1 MLFDIINRKTLPKVL
16 LLLAGF
22 VLFSANTV
30 YFLGAGQTSFKTPL
44 RTTYHFDFD
53 NVQKKGPYLNLKAA
67 LLLNYENG
75 EVLYAKN
82 CDKVRSIASLSKLVA
97 AMVVIDKGIDLN
109 KTETITK
116 QDARRSRRSRLRVG
130 YELTLRDL
138 LHAALMNSDNRA
150 TKTLARATSGSV
162 EAFVKEM
169 NRKIKKLGLKN
180 TVFYDP
186 TGLDERNVSTA
197 HEVAK
202 ILHYAYEYDLIA
214 EITAK
219 KKYRAKILNRK
230 NRYHRFSNTNRLV
243 LSPYKV
249 LTGKTGYTIAS
260 DYCLATLV
268 KNKKG
273 ERLTLV
279 VLGVPGDKLRFKEA
293 RRLLKW
299 GFRNLS

>member
-1 MLFDIINRKTLPKVL
+1 MILGIIDRKTLPKVL

-30 YFLGAGQTSFKTPL
+30 YFLGAGQTSFKAPL

-53 NVQKKGPYLNLKAA
+53 NFQKKGPYLNLKAA

-82 CDKVRSIASLSKLVA
+82 CDKIRSIASLSKLVA
-97 AMVVIDKGIDLN
+97 AMVVIDEGVDLN
-109 KTETITK
+109 KAETITR

-130 YELTLRDL
+130 YEMTLCDF
-138 LHAALMNSDNRA
+138 LHAALINSDNRA
-150 TKTLARATSGSV
+150 TKALARATSGSV

-169 NRKIKKLGLKN
+169 NCKVRKLGLKN

-230 NRYHRFSNTNRLV
+230 NRYHSFTNTNRLV

-249 LTGKTGYTIAS
+249 LAGKTGYTIAS

-279 VLGVPGDKLRFKEA
+279 VLGVPGDRLRFKEA

>member
-1 MLFDIINRKTLPKVL
+1 MLFGIINRRTIAKVL

-30 YFLGAGQTSFKTPL
+30 YFLGAGQASLETPIQ
-44 RTTYHFDFD
+44 RTYHFDFD
-53 NVQKKGPYLNLKAA
+53 NVRKKTPYLNLKAA
-67 LLLNYENG
+67 LLLNYGNG

-82 CDKVRSIASLSKLVA
+82 CDKVRPIASISKLVA
-97 AMVVIDKGIDLN
+97 AMVIIDKGVDLDR
-109 KTETITK
+109 TEKITR

-130 YELTLRDL
+130 YELTRRDL

-150 TKTLARATSGSV
+150 TRTLARATSGSI
-162 EAFVKEM
+162 EEFVREM
-169 NRKIKKLGLKN
+169 NRKVRKLGLKN

-202 ILHYAYEYDLIA
+202 LLHYAYDYALVA
-214 EITAK
+214 KITAK
-219 KKYRAKILNRK
+219 KRYRARIQNKK
-230 NRYHRFSNTNRLV
+230 NAFCRFSNTNQLV

-249 LTGKTGYTIAS
+249 LAGKTGYTIAS
-260 DYCLATLV
+260 DYCLTTLV
-268 KNKKG
+268 KNKRG
-273 ERLTLV
+273 ETLTLV
-279 VLGVPGDKLRFKEA
+279 LLGVPGDRLRFKEA

-299 GFRNLS
+299 GFRQVT